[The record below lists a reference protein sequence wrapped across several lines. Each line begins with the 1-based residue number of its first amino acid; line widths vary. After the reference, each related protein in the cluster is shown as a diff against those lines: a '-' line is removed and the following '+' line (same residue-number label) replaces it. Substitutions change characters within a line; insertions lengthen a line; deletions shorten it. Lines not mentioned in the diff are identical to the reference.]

1 MRGLT
6 DVNGLRDIRGMRS
19 AGRLSILQGQGRV
32 HLDLYMLR
40 TEEERLER
48 EAALVARRS
57 RAISKRLE
65 EIQERVR
72 ALGPPPEPGRA
83 SGDGHRAA
91 EPGGE
96 GKGRRPWKTFA
107 LRY

>member
-19 AGRLSILQGQGRV
+19 AGRLSILQGQGRAY
-32 HLDLYMLR
+32 LDLYMLR
-40 TEEERLER
+40 IEEERLER
-48 EAALVARRS
+48 EAALVARRG
-57 RAISKRLE
+57 RAISKRLG
-65 EIQERVR
+65 EIRDQMR
-72 ALGPPPEPGRA
+72 ALGQPPGAERAPG
-83 SGDGHRAA
+83 SGQRAA

-96 GKGRRPWKTFA
+96 GKSRRPWKTFA

>member
-19 AGRLSILQGQGRV
+19 AGRLSARRGQGGAD
-32 HLDLYMLR
+32 LDRYMLH

-57 RAISKRLE
+57 QAILKRLR
-65 EIQERVR
+65 EIREQVR
-72 ALGPPPEPGRA
+72 ALGPSPEAGRA
-83 SGDGHRAA
+83 GGDGQRAA
-91 EPGGE
+91 EPGG
-96 GKGRRPWKTFA
+96 GKARSPWKTFA